1 MAQPCDTIR
10 VLVVDDDVAFRTGLA
25 ENLIDDGHV
34 VNECGDPSE
43 VPADLIRRAHVVL
56 TDYQMASIDGLKFA
70 DAVHDI
76 RPDTTVVLTTA
87 YWTVEIET
95 AVAVRPFVQLC
106 RKPVDYDELHELVH
120 QLVR

>member
-1 MAQPCDTIR
+1 MAQPCNAIH
-10 VLVVDDDVAFRTGLA
+10 VVVVDDDVAFRT
-25 ENLIDDGHV
+25 
-34 VNECGDPSE
+34 
-43 VPADLIRRAHVVL
+43 AHVVL

-76 RPDTTVVLTTA
+76 RPETTIVLTTA

-95 AVAVRPFVQLC
+95 AVALRPFVQLC

-120 QLVR
+120 QLAR